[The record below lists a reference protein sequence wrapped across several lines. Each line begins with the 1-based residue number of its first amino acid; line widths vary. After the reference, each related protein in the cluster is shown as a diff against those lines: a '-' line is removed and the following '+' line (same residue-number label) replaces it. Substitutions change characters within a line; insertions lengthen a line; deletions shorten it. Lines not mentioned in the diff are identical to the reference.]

1 MQAWLR
7 CLTLSS
13 VSTSRNLIAIGRV
26 SVDLYGQ
33 QTGSRLEDVATFA
46 KAVGGCPANVA
57 IGVARLGL
65 AAALISRVGD
75 EPMGRFVLEQ
85 LARERVETR
94 GVRVDPQRLTSLVL
108 LSVRDE
114 QTFPLIFYRENCADS
129 ALCEDDIDASF
140 IASSRAIVV
149 TGTHFSIPAAA
160 RAQRKAIDIAKAHGR
175 RVVLDIDYR
184 PNLWG
189 LGGHDAGESRY
200 ARSARVTSAL
210 TGVLPHCDLIVGTEE
225 EMHVAAGLEDTLEAI
240 RRIRALSNAIIV
252 CKRGARGCVVFA
264 GPIPDVLEQGLV
276 AAGMDVEVHN
286 LLGAG
291 DAFLAGFL
299 NGYLRDA
306 PHEVSA
312 RLANACGALA
322 VSRLLC
328 SSEFPTLPELNHYL
342 ANGSRRRALRE
353 DSQLSHLHWATT
365 RTPGP
370 AVVLALA
377 IDGTQLGQMAIRL
390 GAPPERLARL
400 ELLTVD
406 AIAQVAAGREGF
418 GVLLA
423 AIDGAATLRH
433 AARRGLWVARAVQ
446 RPGSRPLE
454 FEGADS
460 LAVHLLEWPTG
471 ITVECEV
478 SSCQPDDPPELRTA
492 QERNL
497 ARVAAGLR
505 RAQAREL
512 LLGIITAGQHAAN
525 CARTRWHRVLLAPS
539 YALEIRPDWWLL
551 EGQPKAL
558 LPWERCARGDRSER
572 RPYCRGILQPDLADA
587 TDRAAAAA
595 AGTSPPR
602 LRSCAALLP
611 AVAYSPMPP
620 RRGSAGKYPSR
631 RPSRTSRSVSARW
644 PTPGSRTRDP
654 RLERPQRSRP

>member
-1 MQAWLR
+1 MRASLG
-7 CLTLSS
+7 CLILSGVSSTLD
-13 VSTSRNLIAIGRV
+13 LIAIGRV

-33 QTGSRLEDVATFA
+33 QSGSRLEDVATFA
-46 KAVGGCPANVA
+46 RAVGGCPANVA
-57 IGVARLGL
+57 IGAARLGL

-75 EPMGRFVLEQ
+75 EPMGRFVREQ
-85 LARERVETR
+85 LAREGVEAR
-94 GVRVDPQRLTSLVL
+94 GVAVDPQRLTSLVL

-140 IASSRAIVV
+140 IASSRAILV

-160 RAQRKAIDIAKAHGR
+160 RAQRKAIDIAQAHGR

-189 LGGHDAGESRY
+189 LGGHDTGESRY

-210 TGVLPHCDLIVGTEE
+210 AGVLPDCDLIVGTEE

-264 GPIPDVLEQGLV
+264 GPIPDRLEQGLV

-299 NGYLRDA
+299 HGYLRDA

-328 SSEFPTLPELNHYL
+328 SSEFPTLAELDHYL
-342 ANGSRRRALRE
+342 AHGSRQRALRE

-365 RTPGP
+365 RRAGP
-370 AVVLALA
+370 DVVLALA
-377 IDGTQLGQMAIRL
+377 IDGAQLGRMAIRV
-390 GAPPERLARL
+390 GAPPERRARL
-400 ELLTVD
+400 ELLAVD
-406 AIAQVAAGREGF
+406 AVAQVAAGREGF
-418 GVLLA
+418 GVLLT

-433 AARRGLWVARAVQ
+433 AARGGLWVARAVQ

-454 FEGADS
+454 FEGAHS
-460 LAVHLLEWPTG
+460 LAVHLLEWPSG
-471 ITVECEV
+471 ITVECE
-478 SSCQPDDPPELRTA
+478 CRYHPDDPPELRTA

-497 ARVAAGLR
+497 ARLATAC

-512 LLGIITAGQHAAN
+512 LLGIIAGQHGELREDTVA
-525 CARTRWHRVLLAPS
+525 RVLSRL
-539 YALEIRPDWWLL
+539 YALDIRPDWWLL
-551 EGQPKAL
+551 EGRPGVAA
-558 LPWERCARGDRSER
+558 WERCAEVIAAND
-572 RPYCRGILQPDLADA
+572 PYCRGILVGLHAPIKPPPQLLA
-587 TDRAAAAA
+587 RAAATAIVRGFISGGSIFADAA
-595 AGTSPPR
+595 EAW
-602 LRSCAALLP
+602 LRGQISVEVAIEHIAERFRTLVAAW
-611 AVAYSPMPP
+611 
-620 RRGSAGKYPSR
+620 
-631 RPSRTSRSVSARW
+631 VS
-644 PTPGSRTRDP
+644 TRDP
-654 RLERPQRSRP
+654 RLERPQRSGP